1 MRRRKQTSGFCS
13 TCQKNVPHRRWIG
26 NPILLLFDLLT
37 LRITRLFRLGPWY
50 CVHCDNKVVVL
61 PLRRRD
67 AIDYRSAALSN
78 ESVPINANQTPSPT
92 ASSTAA
98 LSPKPKL
105 QPAPQP
111 KPKPKPQ
118 VAPQLET
125 QAESVGN
132 FIKSESS
139 LVKSTSLQRFSE
151 KYRDAVVRRILAG
164 SSSIKQVREEKN
176 LGESEITEWIADLF
190 ERQQQKIDALE
201 RIKDS
206 IPVGD
211 RADNPAIKDFD
222 SGIQTVPG
230 QVRPR

>member
-1 MRRRKQTSGFCS
+1 M
-13 TCQKNVPHRRWIG
+13 
-26 NPILLLFDLLT
+26 
-37 LRITRLFRLGPWY
+37 
-50 CVHCDNKVVVL
+50 L

-164 SSSIKQVREEKN
+164 TSSIQQVREEKN